1 MPPKKRTTTSSTTS
15 KAKKTKTAAAPV
27 MTTKTSKTRM
37 GTASTKADGSVT
49 NQSSYNARRCVTWFK
64 KYEDPDEEGV
74 IGPEGVERLCQELGV
89 ELASIEI
96 LAVAWK
102 LHAENMGFF
111 KKNEWLDGMKQLNV
125 DSMEGLKT
133 HLDSFR
139 RIHDSPQQFK
149 DLYLFAFSF
158 AKEGDQK
165 SLGIDH
171 GTQLLPRVRYDENR
185 ARAFGPQA
193 DPEPAKAMWQLLCP
207 PAKFAH
213 IDSFLQFLETKQ
225 PVKVINKDQWRSFL
239 EFSNSVHG
247 DLTGYDETS
256 AYTLFLSALASHI
269 LDPSDGKEMLLLPG
283 PVLLDEYVA
292 WKKTVDAPPTP
303 RR

>member
-1 MPPKKRTTTSSTTS
+1 
-15 KAKKTKTAAAPV
+15 
-27 MTTKTSKTRM
+27 
-37 GTASTKADGSVT
+37 
-49 NQSSYNARRCVTWFK
+49 
-64 KYEDPDEEGV
+64 
-74 IGPEGVERLCQELGV
+74 
-89 ELASIEI
+89 
-96 LAVAWK
+96 
-102 LHAENMGFF
+102 MGFF

-171 GTQLLPRVRYDENR
+171 
-185 ARAFGPQA
+185 
-193 DPEPAKAMWQLLCP
+193 AKAMWQLLCP

-256 AYTLFLSALASHI
+256 AW
-269 LDPSDGKEMLLLPG
+269 